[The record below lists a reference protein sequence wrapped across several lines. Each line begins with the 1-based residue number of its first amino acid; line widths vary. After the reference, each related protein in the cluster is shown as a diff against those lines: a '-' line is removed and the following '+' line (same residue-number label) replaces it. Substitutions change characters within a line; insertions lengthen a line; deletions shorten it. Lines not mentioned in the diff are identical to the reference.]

1 MKLILRLVAAAAMVA
16 VTFGASAQEV
26 EWRDTV
32 MIYSTWE
39 NLLDGYPDAVATNP
53 LIEMYTPFDVYIS
66 SRDATMRKMFDEA
79 AAVAIGDSIFLAG
92 TGWLCERFSGDCH
105 KMQDFVPLFFSSKIA
120 FLQWTDGPTPSLLNA
135 LFGGEEEEYSYED
148 FMATADYYLID
159 FAQSRVE
166 RIDHKV
172 LSRLLA
178 PYRDL
183 LMRYQGMKD
192 YKKRPVISF
201 FFNEYLRRIGNDPEI
216 PHLIDI
222 IAENGDY

>member
-16 VTFGASAQEV
+16 VTFGASAQED

-66 SRDATMRKMFDEA
+66 
-79 AAVAIGDSIFLAG
+79 SIFLAG

-172 LSRLLA
+172 LSRLLT